1 MNAMKSAPL
10 LALAGLAA
18 VALAQAQTPPPD
30 SGQSAD
36 PSAASTPHQR
46 EATGSQTTE
55 SPTPGSP
62 EASAASTPHQREATG
77 MAASESELK
86 MASAEGAKPASFV
99 KNAAVDGMAEVEL
112 GKLALSKSQDEA
124 IRNFAQRMVT
134 DHGKANQELKTIAKR
149 KNIDVPTSLDS
160 KHQSLVQSLNA
171 KSGAAFDAAYAEHMQ
186 ADHSKAIA
194 LFEGASKSSDED
206 LAAFAKKTLPTLEE
220 HKQMADALPAGS
232 RSANAEDK
240 SMPKRE

>member
-1 MNAMKSAPL
+1 MKSAPL
-10 LALAGLAA
+10 LTLAGLAA
-18 VALAQAQTPPPD
+18 VALAQAQTSPPD
-30 SGQSAD
+30 SGQAAD

-46 EATGSQTTE
+46 EATRSQSTE

-62 EASAASTPHQREATG
+62 EASAASSPHQRQATG
-77 MAASESELK
+77 MAVSKSELK
-86 MASAEGAKPASFV
+86 MASQEGAKPESFV
-99 KNAAVDGMAEVEL
+99 KHAATDGMAEVEL
-112 GKLALSKSQDEA
+112 GKIALEKSQDPA
-124 IRNFAQRMVT
+124 IRKFAQQMVT
-134 DHGKANQELKTIAKR
+134 DHGRANTELAAIAKR

-160 KHQSLVQSLNA
+160 KHKSLVQSLNA
-171 KSGAAFDAAYAEHMQ
+171 KSGAAFDTAYAEHMQ

-194 LFEGASKSSDED
+194 LFEGASNSSDED

-232 RSANAEDK
+232 RSASADK